1 MEEKRNRRK
10 QSPTLKESYLT
21 YERQGGKTYFN
32 YDGVNIETGDVLRIR
47 NVNKVGKDGSGTYL
61 YSAYIDNTPNEHDV
75 EVLGKTP
82 MGFPVCF
89 ELPKR
94 LEDIVRDGDL
104 KEIRQVLQLLSNGRN
119 FENHKQ
125 LNYIGGID
133 KNGQVNRSAISSS
146 SAIQA
151 TIEKMKTQ
159 FAEQMEQQGR

>member
-1 MEEKRNRRK
+1 M
-10 QSPTLKESYLT
+10 
-21 YERQGGKTYFN
+21 
-32 YDGVNIETGDVLRIR
+32 
-47 NVNKVGKDGSGTYL
+47 
-61 YSAYIDNTPNEHDV
+61 
-75 EVLGKTP
+75 
-82 MGFPVCF
+82 
-89 ELPKR
+89 
-94 LEDIVRDGDL
+94 IV